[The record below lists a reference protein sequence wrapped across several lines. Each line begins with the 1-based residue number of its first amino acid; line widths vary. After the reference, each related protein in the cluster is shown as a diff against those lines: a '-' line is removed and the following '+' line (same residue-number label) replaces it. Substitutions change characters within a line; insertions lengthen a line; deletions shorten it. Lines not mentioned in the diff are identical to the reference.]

1 MGNFYTNYTVRGVSQ
16 AEVAAAMAGRSAVIA
31 PPSNGAIVIFDCAS
45 EQKESAASELAAKLS
60 NDLKQPV
67 LAVMNHDDDV
77 LWYQL
82 YSAGKLLDQYNS
94 CPDYFDYM
102 GEGEMAGPKG
112 GNARVLCEAFGCEHV
127 DYVEQILRK
136 PGLHADGYPFAFQRH
151 ADLLEALDL
160 PSFAAGTS
168 FESFRHQ
175 GSIEGL
181 PTGEIVRT

>member
-1 MGNFYTNYTVRGVSQ
+1 MGNFYTNFTVRGVSQ
-16 AEVAAAMAGRSAVIA
+16 AEVAAAMGSRRAVIA
-31 PPSNGAIVIFDCAS
+31 PPSNSAIVIFDRAS
-45 EQKESAASELAAKLS
+45 EQKESEASELASKLS

-67 LAVMNHDDDV
+67 FAVMNHDDSV

-82 YSAGKLLDQYNS
+82 SSAGKLLDQYNS

-112 GNARVLCEAFGCEHV
+112 GNARVLCGAFGCEHV

-136 PGLHADGYPFAFQRH
+136 TSFGKGGYAFAFQRH
-151 ADLLEALDL
+151 ADLLEALNL

-181 PTGEIVRT
+181 PPGEILRT

>member
-16 AEVAAAMAGRSAVIA
+16 VEVAAAMAGRSAVIA
-31 PPSNGAIVIFDCAS
+31 PLSNGAIVIFDRAS
-45 EQKESAASELAAKLS
+45 EQKESAASELASRLS

-102 GEGEMAGPKG
+102 GEGEMARPRG

-175 GSIEGL
+175 GNIDGL
-181 PTGEIVRT
+181 PPGEILRT